1 LLRKNLPGGYFSY
14 LARHT
19 VRPVPTNTVYSWTV
33 CVSSYTWPGEGKNY
47 KKQTY
52 WPGYEVRG
60 TILRSIR
67 RRGRR
72 LMKNRHMV
80 NEIKESGILV
90 EIESN
95 LRKIYGSK
103 LMKIILYG
111 SYARGEQV
119 QGSDLDVMV
128 LLNMD
133 EEEFKKYSEQVLDLA
148 VDLTTRY
155 GIVVSIQENNIDFF
169 NKWVDTLPFFN
180 SVSNEGVELYG
191 K

>member
-1 LLRKNLPGGYFSY
+1 
-14 LARHT
+14 
-19 VRPVPTNTVYSWTV
+19 
-33 CVSSYTWPGEGKNY
+33 
-47 KKQTY
+47 
-52 WPGYEVRG
+52 
-60 TILRSIR
+60 
-67 RRGRR
+67 
-72 LMKNRHMV
+72 MKNRHMV

-133 EEEFKKYSEQVLDLA
+133 EEEFKKYSEQALDLA